1 MDKVIFYGQQ
11 PRTRVVWWKK
21 VKILI
26 FITVILTLRNVLFFI
41 SIQLQ
46 YNRFLAK
53 TMHMALPLLAFIVLI
68 VDEIPIK
75 GNQIISNYF

>member
-1 MDKVIFYGQQ
+1 VDKVIFDGQQ
-11 PRTRVVWWKK
+11 PRARVVWWKK
-21 VKILI
+21 AKILI
-26 FITVILTLRNVLFFI
+26 FITVILALGNVLFFI
-41 SIQLQ
+41 SIQLH

-53 TMHMALPLLAFIVLI
+53 TMHMALPLFAFIVLI